1 MSRSDLKDLGE
12 ALDDGD
18 AALIVIGES
27 KVEEQIEKAVKR
39 AKKTIEKQI
48 DADAEELKRAV
59 EAAGTEA

>member
-27 KVEEQIEKAVKR
+27 KVEEQIEKAIKR